1 MDVLFNFQN
10 TIYGSGDVKTAVTAR
25 EDIGLFVERIISD
38 PRTLNRYV
46 FIWAAEVTQNE
57 AFALAERISKKQ
69 FTPLHMSREEVE
81 TRNAEA
87 KEANDWLGKAA
98 MQYALNIWIR
108 GDNTI
113 ENAKKEEYGFAL
125 DARELYPEI
134 KPKQLEECARE
145 LYAYLA

>member
-1 MDVLFNFQN
+1 MEFMFNFQN

-25 EDIGLFVERIISD
+25 EDIGPFVERIISD

-46 FIWAAEVTQNE
+46 LIWGAEVTQNE

-69 FTPLHMSREEVE
+69 PKPLHMSREEVE
-81 TRNAEA
+81 TRIAEG
-87 KEANDWLGKAA
+87 KKANDWFVKAP
-98 MQYALNIWIR
+98 MQYALSMYVR

-113 ENAKKEEYGFAL
+113 ENAKKEEYGLAL

-134 KPKQLEECARE
+134 QPKQLEECARE